1 MSLRDLRPLLA
12 ITVVGLL
19 WALTQSVEG
28 LDVGWLSLAPALL
41 LALPL
46 LAGRYLGE
54 DALARLAARAPA
66 TSRPATAPTA
76 LRRGRTVAC
85 AAGGLLLARRL
96 AGRAPPRAA
105 CVGC

>member
-12 ITVVGLL
+12 IAVVGVL

-28 LDVGWLSLAPALL
+28 IDVGWLSLAPAFL

-46 LAGRYLGE
+46 LAGRYVGE
-54 DALARLAARAPA
+54 DALARLASPPRTEPRAA
-66 TSRPATAPTA
+66 TPSIVPP
-76 LRRGRTVAC
+76 RGRTTVRVG
-85 AAGGLLLARRL
+85 GGLLLARRL

-105 CVGC
+105 CVG